1 MPDAICNTSPLLYL
15 YRIEVANWLP
25 QLFDEIWTPRAV
37 IRELQE
43 GQRRGYDVPNPSK
56 FKWLRVVDPHAVPSE
71 WLTLDLGQGELATM
85 ALALENPE
93 RIVLLDDGLARRI
106 AEAAGLT
113 VWGTLRI
120 LLEAKSRGWIES
132 VGPLLDRLAVT
143 GMWIS
148 HDVRQRVLALADE
161 KGS

>member
-25 QLFDEIWTPRAV
+25 QLFDEIWIPRAV
-37 IRELQE
+37 TRELQE
-43 GQRRGYDVPNPSK
+43 GQHRGYDVPNPSK
-56 FKWLRVVDPHAVPSE
+56 YKWLRVVDPHAVPSE

-85 ALALENPE
+85 ALALENPD

-106 AEAAGLT
+106 ATAAGLT

-132 VGPLLDRLAVT
+132 VAPLLDQLVAT

-148 HDVRQRVLALADE
+148 YDVRQRVLILANE
-161 KGS
+161 KIS